1 MEVSQTLHDVWP
13 SPALV
18 HYIHTRCVIITGS
31 PKFQGQ
37 NLINK
42 SGLFTQKFPDQGTR
56 SCCMKC
62 YQIIH
67 HMYCL
72 YSATSLSTWRHCE
85 LLPSVLLIPQ
95 WDSGAHACARVS
107 RRKADTFNTNL
118 ASSFRPLLRTHLFMA
133 ALRSRCGHYIFAL
146 GLLLYGRPM
155 E

>member
-72 YSATSLSTWRHCE
+72 YSVTSLSTWRHCE
-85 LLPSVLLIPQ
+85 LLPSVLLTPQ
-95 WDSGAHACARVS
+95 WGPIHTDANYSRELFARMFAPWFSPVRSQWRELICS
-107 RRKADTFNTNL
+107 RK
-118 ASSFRPLLRTHLFMA
+118 LFARMFA
-133 ALRSRCGHYIFAL
+133 VIRYVFERSR
-146 GLLLYGRPM
+146 